1 MSTNTELANMFQTM
15 ATVLEISGA
24 NGFKVNAN
32 VKVARALE
40 DLVEDVGTIDDI
52 TSIQGV
58 GKSSA
63 AKIKEYLE
71 TGAIS
76 SYNELLASIP
86 PGLLDVMKVQ
96 GLGPKTVGK
105 LWKEANV
112 VDIASLQEAI
122 QDGRLESLPRMGKKT
137 IQNITE
143 SIAFLATSANR
154 SRIGVAMPI
163 AETLVS
169 QLQQCDG
176 VSNISFAGSLRRG
189 KETIGDIDI
198 LASTSEPAVLIDAFC
213 DDTKVEKILARGDT
227 KCSVR
232 IQAGMQIDLRIVD
245 QNAFGAALLYFT
257 GSKEHNIILRE
268 RAIAK
273 GKKLNEYGLFD
284 ASSNSLLACSTED
297 EVYAAL
303 ETPWIPPELRE
314 DRGEL
319 GCTATPALITSK
331 DIKCDLHCHT
341 TASDGHMS
349 IQELAQQAI
358 DRGFHTIAVTDH
370 SQSQGQANGLK
381 PDRLLK
387 HIEAV
392 HEVNEQM
399 EGITI
404 LAGSEVDILPDGTLD
419 YDDDLLSKL
428 DIVVASPHAAL
439 SQSSEDATK
448 RLLKAIEHP
457 RVDIIGHP
465 TGRIINKR
473 KGLEP
478 YLPTLIQ
485 AAKEHDTALE
495 LNANSYRLDLRD
507 IQVRAACEGG
517 ARIAINTDAHRPE
530 DFNQLKYGILTARR
544 GWAMPENCI
553 NCLEHDKLH
562 AWLRR
567 NC

>member
-257 GSKEHNIILRE
+257 
-268 RAIAK
+268 
-273 GKKLNEYGLFD
+273 
-284 ASSNSLLACSTED
+284 
-297 EVYAAL
+297 
-303 ETPWIPPELRE
+303 
-314 DRGEL
+314 
-319 GCTATPALITSK
+319 
-331 DIKCDLHCHT
+331 
-341 TASDGHMS
+341 
-349 IQELAQQAI
+349 
-358 DRGFHTIAVTDH
+358 
-370 SQSQGQANGLK
+370 
-381 PDRLLK
+381 
-387 HIEAV
+387 
-392 HEVNEQM
+392 
-399 EGITI
+399 
-404 LAGSEVDILPDGTLD
+404 
-419 YDDDLLSKL
+419 
-428 DIVVASPHAAL
+428 
-439 SQSSEDATK
+439 
-448 RLLKAIEHP
+448 
-457 RVDIIGHP
+457 
-465 TGRIINKR
+465 
-473 KGLEP
+473 
-478 YLPTLIQ
+478 
-485 AAKEHDTALE
+485 
-495 LNANSYRLDLRD
+495 
-507 IQVRAACEGG
+507 
-517 ARIAINTDAHRPE
+517 
-530 DFNQLKYGILTARR
+530 
-544 GWAMPENCI
+544 
-553 NCLEHDKLH
+553 
-562 AWLRR
+562 
-567 NC
+567 